1 MPRHPTIDVPNIGPM
16 DHAWD
21 LLGEWHLE
29 IEHPELRA
37 PVGGTL
43 VFSSWT
49 EAELRFDPD
58 DAVAGNLPPVIDLE
72 RASRIHLTDAGGGA
86 LQWVL
91 LAPAEGMLAQ
101 VTLWPGSIHLF
112 VQDADHEDRQLLSL
126 GELRDALVGPPGP
139 QLGTSGYFWR

>member
-29 IEHPELRA
+29 IEHPELTS
-37 PVGGTL
+37 PIEGML
-43 VFSSWT
+43 VFPSWT
-49 EAELRFDPD
+49 EAEIRFDPL
-58 DAVAGNLPPVIDLE
+58 DAATGNLPPQILLE

-91 LAPAEGMLAQ
+91 LAPAEGLLAQ

-112 VQDADHEDRQLLSL
+112 VQDADDEQRQLFRIHANRSREYYLQKYP
-126 GELRDALVGPPGP
+126 LVP
-139 QLGTSGYFWR
+139 S